1 MKQGY
6 SVIAQNTK
14 DSEGKTIDYVRMAY
28 ALVPIKHTQKGPQSS
43 PRSGGKQRKMYQHTI
58 VGHLMK

>member
-6 SVIAQNTK
+6 PVIAQNTK

-28 ALVPIKHTQKGPQSS
+28 ALVPDPNTRKKASQR
-43 PRSGGKQRKMYQHTI
+43 PRSGDQQRRCTNTLSLGI
-58 VGHLMK
+58 